1 MGILFNRRSKDLY
14 PAHRIQLDLQDAPVN
29 VRVHVRENQPKGR
42 VEVDSP
48 NQQWIRC
55 VQVEMAGD
63 LLIFRSVGGSNH
75 TGTVI
80 SSGTR
85 SVAVCG
91 IAGHIN
97 TGDNG
102 SSQGQGYDLVF
113 VSFESTVEPYY
124 VRKVSDAKG
133 TIDLIVPIGCV
144 YTG

>member
-1 MGILFNRRSKDLY
+1 MGILFNRRDMQTY
-14 PAHRIQLDLQDAPVN
+14 PARRIQLELQDAPVN

-48 NQQWIRC
+48 NQQWMRC

-75 TGTVI
+75 TGAVI

-85 SVAVCG
+85 AVAVCG

-102 SSQGQGYDLVF
+102 SSQGQGCDPVF
-113 VSFESTVEPYY
+113 ELFESTVKPYY
-124 VRKVSDAKG
+124 VRKVSDARG
-133 TIDLIVPIGCV
+133 TIDLIVPIDSV